1 MVLAFPSL
9 DSSSALKSCGPPKAH
24 RGGGKCRSSSQIVE
38 EGAAV
43 VLMIAWRWCCSLF
56 LSAVVVGQRPPRS
69 GPKARRSKGR
79 RDGAR
84 RLEDTAAP
92 TSRPTPRPP
101 STPTTGAP
109 TYWTP
114 APFAA
119 PSTVPTPEWE
129 LHQGAGYC
137 AYSATDKQDLYIG
150 VQESWTAAVAF
161 CEQFAPT
168 ANWVEF
174 EGGLNTCAV
183 SWCMYVCPCM
193 DSVGESSTATQGDA
207 LATLSCHEDPSF
219 EYAHVDCDDA
229 FDACGSCADFL
240 ANPSCGQAHGC
251 PDDFSSML
259 TYLCEQCPDNMD
271 GLHYTAGGCAGKTAC
286 EALLTP
292 TRVPTATPTAVPT
305 ARPTSEPTFF
315 TWAPTPV
322 PACCVEQ
329 QFDATGDVVGTSC
342 YHGRSP
348 WEESTMADL
357 CTAGHSD
364 AGAVAPPFRDCS
376 QAAMDAGSCGGDP
389 AVYDMRAAMRKFKFR
404 GAFTLE
410 DDASTFTG

>member
-1 MVLAFPSL
+1 M
-9 DSSSALKSCGPPKAH
+9 
-24 RGGGKCRSSSQIVE
+24 
-38 EGAAV
+38 
-43 VLMIAWRWCCSLF
+43 
-56 LSAVVVGQRPPRS
+56 
-69 GPKARRSKGR
+69 
-79 RDGAR
+79 
-84 RLEDTAAP
+84 
-92 TSRPTPRPP
+92 
-101 STPTTGAP
+101 
-109 TYWTP
+109 
-114 APFAA
+114 
-119 PSTVPTPEWE
+119 PTPEWE

-305 ARPTSEPTFF
+305 SHPTIEPTFF

-389 AVYDMRAAMRKFKFR
+389 AVYDMCAAMRKFKFR
-404 GAFTLE
+404 GASRLTGWLV
-410 DDASTFTG
+410 STQVCGMSPYRRRRGHGVGSRRLHDVPHLGDRLHTRGGLRGFPLWF

>member
-9 DSSSALKSCGPPKAH
+9 EAWNPAWHRCPK
-24 RGGGKCRSSSQIVE
+24 QIE

-43 VLMIAWRWCCSLF
+43 VHPKSWRRGLPSFMMIAWRCLF
-56 LSAVVVGQRPPRS
+56 LSAVVLGQRPPRS

-84 RLEDTAAP
+84 RLEDTSAP
-92 TSRPTPRPP
+92 TMLTAVPSAVPT
-101 STPTTGAP
+101 STPT
-109 TYWTP
+109 P
-114 APFAA
+114 A
-119 PSTVPTPEWE
+119 
-129 LHQGAGYC
+129 
-137 AYSATDKQDLYIG
+137 
-150 VQESWTAAVAF
+150 
-161 CEQFAPT
+161 
-168 ANWVEF
+168 
-174 EGGLNTCAV
+174 
-183 SWCMYVCPCM
+183 
-193 DSVGESSTATQGDA
+193 
-207 LATLSCHEDPSF
+207 
-219 EYAHVDCDDA
+219 
-229 FDACGSCADFL
+229 
-240 ANPSCGQAHGC
+240 
-251 PDDFSSML
+251 
-259 TYLCEQCPDNMD
+259 
-271 GLHYTAGGCAGKTAC
+271 
-286 EALLTP
+286 
-292 TRVPTATPTAVPT
+292 PT

-364 AGAVAPPFRDCS
+364 AGAMAPPFRDCS

-404 GAFTLE
+404 GAFT
-410 DDASTFTG
+410 ARWR